1 VKKVN
6 SILMLS
12 PWPSALSMA
21 GGGTPLVRDLV
32 ETMLAAGYS
41 VDFVAPVATAGEQDW
56 FPDHDRLRIH
66 RYGPLRVAFPGYL
79 GRWIALLERTLR
91 LAVRGVALALRDG
104 RPCVVYGL
112 SPLTVPGALCCG
124 FFLRCP
130 KVGALLGTF
139 LFPQLG
145 RRSGLL
151 GQFEEVIAFKSPVDR
166 LVILNDGTRGDDV
179 ARALKVPDTRVRFW
193 MHGLDLDACTAAME
207 RRGRAE
213 LGLPAGVPLVVS
225 TSRLVPWKRVDR
237 MLRTAPAVL
246 AKCPDTLFVLSGEG
260 PERGSLEELAHELSI
275 GHAVRFLGS
284 LPQEVNL
291 GLIASADVFCALY
304 DYSCVGV
311 ALLEALGC
319 GVASVVADTGATR
332 DFVEDGVSGRVVD
345 PNDTRGTAA
354 AIVALAKDPE
364 LRAGLGGHARR
375 RAQSRFLTPEERASL
390 ELEMIAELT
399 RPRDLDAPLQGGVAA
414 QRRNRATR
422 RQ

>member
-1 VKKVN
+1 VRKAN

-32 ETMLAAGYS
+32 ETLLDAGYS

-66 RYGPLRVAFPGYL
+66 RYGPLRLAFPGYP
-79 GRWIALLERTLR
+79 GRLISLLERTLR
-91 LAVRGVALALRDG
+91 LAARGVALAVRDG
-104 RPCVVYGL
+104 RPCIVYGL
-112 SPLTVPGALCCG
+112 SSLTIPGAVCCG
-124 FFLRCP
+124 FVLRCP

-139 LFPQLG
+139 LFPQLE
-145 RRSGLL
+145 RTL
-151 GQFEEVIAFKSPVDR
+151 GPLGEFEEVIAFKSPVDR

-193 MHGLDLDACTAAME
+193 MHCLDLDACTAAME
-207 RRGRAE
+207 RRGRTE

-225 TSRLVPWKRVDR
+225 TSRLVAWKRVDR
-237 MLRTAPAVL
+237 MLRAAPDVL
-246 AKCPDTLFVLSGEG
+246 ARCPDTLFVLSGEG
-260 PERGSLEELAHELSI
+260 PERGALEELVHDLSI
-275 GHAVRFLGS
+275 SHAVRFLGS
-284 LPQEVNL
+284 LPRDVNL
-291 GLIASADVFCALY
+291 RLIASADVFCALY

-319 GVASVVADTGATR
+319 GVAAVVADTGATR
-332 DFVEDGVSGRVVD
+332 DFVEDGVSGCVVG

-354 AIVALAKDPE
+354 AIVVLAQDPE
-364 LRAGLGGHARR
+364 LRARLGSEARQ

-399 RPRDLDAPLQGGVAA
+399 RPGNLDAPPHSGVAA
-414 QRRNRATR
+414 QRSRRATR